1 MRLSMHPISICIAA
15 ATICSFLFVGCH
27 QAEVQPSLP
36 GVAIPIPEVSILRIN
51 VDQNGQNTC
60 IEDAAPT
67 IITIVDDIKNDRV
80 TVTQTTTPP
89 SPLGPKIDHYSSSE
103 LRRIEATLCSS
114 SNNSFSY
121 KLAASN
127 TNLLVP
133 REFKINGSAGFDYVS
148 LDFYANGSGHHVT
161 INSPVVA
168 ELALGGGSDQVEV
181 RVNKF
186 NGSDFR
192 VDADLGSGND
202 SFSFV
207 TWPRPIAGSVAIRV
221 EGKEGHDNIFL
232 DFYDNAESFVIPHG
246 GSLKIDASGDT
257 LDQLVL
263 ATDNVADHGSD
274 KIITAFRGTVH
285 GNLHI
290 SLHGDDTITRLKDLH
305 CLGSAPGLLP
315 ACIFYC
321 QCSNGPCPPHLPGSQ
336 PICNAPQGLE
346 NMLQKNSTY
355 ASDTVKLKLDIQ
367 ADSSGVVDVLVDGG
381 LSSDEVVMVVN
392 NESSQLS
399 NYNATLTG
407 GQPHHFKSD
416 ACFASPTAIG
426 NPSAVSVE
434 HCDQM
439 LPDPGSFD

>member
-1 MRLSMHPISICIAA
+1 MRLSMRSTFLCMAA
-15 ATICSFLFVGCH
+15 VTACNFLLVGCH
-27 QAEVQPSLP
+27 QPEAQPSLP
-36 GVAIPIPEVSILRIN
+36 AVAIPIPEAPLLRIN
-51 VDQNGQNTC
+51 VDQDGQSTC

-67 IITIVDDIKNDRV
+67 ILTIVDDIKNDRV

-89 SPLGPKIDHYSSSE
+89 SPLGPKIDHYSSSK
-103 LRRIEATLCSS
+103 LRRIEATLCGNS
-114 SNNSFSY
+114 NSFSY

-127 TNLLVP
+127 TSLSVP
-133 REFKINGSAGFDYVS
+133 REFKINGSAGFDYVT

-168 ELALGGGSDQVEV
+168 DLAMGGASDQVEV
-181 RVNKF
+181 KVNKF
-186 NGSDFR
+186 NGGDFR
-192 VDADLGSGND
+192 VTADLGPGND
-202 SFSFV
+202 SFNLF
-207 TWPRPIAGSVAIRV
+207 TRPRPIVGSVAIRV
-221 EGKEGHDNIFL
+221 EGKEGSDNIFL
-232 DFYDNAESFVIPHG
+232 DLYDNAESFVIPQG
-246 GSLKIDASGDT
+246 GSIKIDASGDT

-285 GNLHI
+285 G
-290 SLHGDDTITRLKDLH
+290 SLQVALYGDDTSTRLKDLQ
-305 CLGSAPGLLP
+305 CLGSVQGLPP
-315 ACIFYC
+315 ACVFYC

-336 PICNAPQGLE
+336 PICNTPQGLE
-346 NMLQKNSTY
+346 NVLQTNSAY
-355 ASDTVKLKLDIQ
+355 ANDTVKLKLDIQ
-367 ADSSGVVDVLVDGG
+367 ADSTGVVDALVDGG
-381 LSSDEVVMVVN
+381 LSSDAVVMVVN

-416 ACFASPTAIG
+416 ACFASPTAVG